1 MDKVNQLDNTSSE
14 ISLRKIKSSNL
25 EVILNLKVKPKQ
37 KSLVASNAKSIAE
50 AHFTRG
56 TWCRAI
62 YLGKTPIGFVMLK
75 DSTLKYKKK
84 IPSNPEMY
92 FWRFMIDG
100 RYQGK
105 GYGKRAM
112 ELVIEYVRTRPN
124 VKEITLH
131 HEPTKGNAGEFYKK
145 LGFQHTGKIFLGEL
159 EMKLKIK

>member
-1 MDKVNQLDNTSSE
+1 MVRDNQLDNISPK
-14 ISLRKIKSSNL
+14 ISLREIKRNNL
-25 EVILNLKVKPKQ
+25 EMILNLKVKPKQ
-37 KSLVASNAKSIAE
+37 ESLVASNAQSIAE

-56 TWCRAI
+56 TWYRAI
-62 YLGKTPIGFVMLK
+62 YLGEIPIGFVMLK

-84 IPSNPEMY
+84 IPLNPEMY

-100 RYQGK
+100 KYQGK

-112 ELVIEYVRTRPN
+112 ELVIEHVKTRPN
-124 VKEITLH
+124 VREITLH

-159 EMKLKIK
+159 EMKLKID